1 MDGDFL
7 PLREMVVLKKR
18 FGAFMYVDEAH
29 SIGAVGPT
37 GGGVCELFDV
47 PPRDVDVL
55 MGTFAKSFSSAGG
68 YVAASEQVINVLR
81 QKSMGST
88 FAAAMPPPFAAGV
101 LACFQNLR
109 DTGAA
114 RVAKVRGNANYF
126 RSRMMEA
133 GFKVL
138 GAEDSPIVPVLIHN
152 VSKLATISRKC
163 EESGVAVIIVGY
175 PAVDITTERLR
186 FSISAVNT
194 RDQLETVVQTLCKIC
209 DPLGVMYRKN
219 VSARGEAHN
228 HAQAP
233 LCEDPAQAS
242 VIRRLPEPLALR
254 TATTKFAVMASEAAR
269 GESQPGHCDLRRF
282 DPLGYGKSILPA
294 ATEAALASLKKY
306 GLGACNPRAFYGTMQ
321 PHLDVEE
328 KLANFLGTEAAIF
341 YPAHSTTISS
351 IIQALAQPQDRII
364 VDPNIHIEIRSG
376 LLLRKASVLWQPLDD
391 LRGLEEK
398 LQDKGGCKGKTFVV
412 AEAISQRTGQM
423 APLAEIVALKNK
435 YGAFFLL
442 DETLSFGAYGDQGK
456 GWFEQCGII
465 AGDVDAIMGS
475 LEHAT
480 ASVGGFCAGRKG
492 LVEHQRIAG
501 SSYLFSASCPP
512 CALSAAIPIID
523 DLPCG
528 GVHRRCALHENAK
541 KVHSVLQEA
550 INGNTALQLDS
561 DPVSY
566 VQHIRYNSQASR
578 DKVEE
583 MFAQVAADCAKAG
596 INIQACSPAVCIQE
610 GLCDK
615 YFDKHTTRPEGGAD
629 PSLRVNVSADSP
641 NSDDLKALGQV
652 LAKRFATL
660 KID

>member
-1 MDGDFL
+1 
-7 PLREMVVLKKR
+7 MVVLKKR
-18 FGAFMYVDEAH
+18 YGACMYLDEAH

-109 DTGAA
+109 DTGAS
-114 RVAKVRGNANYF
+114 RVAKVRDNANYF
-126 RSRMMEA
+126 RSRMMQA

-152 VSKLATISRKC
+152 VSKMATISRKC
-163 EESGVAVIIVGY
+163 EDEGIAVIIVGF
-175 PAVDITTERLR
+175 PAVPITTERLR

-194 RDQLETVVQTLCKIC
+194 HEQLEKVVQTLCKIC

-219 VSARGEAHN
+219 VSARGKARN
-228 HAQAP
+228 HGQAGP
-233 LCEDPAQAS
+233 LYEDPAQAS

-254 TATTKFAVMASEAAR
+254 TATTKFTAMAREAAR
-269 GESQPGHCDLRRF
+269 GESQPGHCDLRHF
-282 DPLGYGKSILPA
+282 DPLGYGKNILPA
-294 ATEAALASLKKY
+294 ATEASLASLKKY

-328 KLANFLGTEAAIF
+328 KIAKFLGTEAAIF

-351 IIQALAQPQDRII
+351 IIQALAQPEDRII

-423 APLAEIVALKNK
+423 APLTEIVALKKK
-435 YGAFFLL
+435 YAAHLLL
-442 DETLSFGAYGDQGK
+442 DETLSFGAYGDQDR

-523 DLPCG
+523 DLPYG

-541 KVHSVLQEA
+541 KVHSALQMA
-550 INGNTALQLDS
+550 INGNTALRLS
-561 DPVSY
+561 SGPASY
-566 VQHIRYNSQASR
+566 VQHISCNSQASR
-578 DKVEE
+578 DAVEE

-652 LAKRFATL
+652 LTKCFAGL
-660 KID
+660 KIG